1 MGARDLC
8 GSRIKNPVNILR
20 RLYDYLKYALPDLGF
35 LGVGNADTA
44 RLHDKPSPLISL
56 PSYKPLFSGPSVL
69 SIEQNVI
76 KIIEVPAVNPVAIL
90 VSKLE
95 SLLTSKAGTD
105 DEEEINR
112 RIESSVAQTRF
123 IGIGQHPLV

>member
-1 MGARDLC
+1 M
-8 GSRIKNPVNILR
+8 
-20 RLYDYLKYALPDLGF
+20 PDLGF

-76 KIIEVPAVNPVAIL
+76 KIIEVSAVNPMAIL
-90 VSKLE
+90 VSKLK
-95 SLLTSKAGTD
+95 SYLTSKNGND
-105 DEEEINR
+105 DGEDINR
-112 RIESSVAQTRF
+112 RIESLVAQTRF
-123 IGIGQHPLV
+123 VGNGGHPLI

>member
-1 MGARDLC
+1 M
-8 GSRIKNPVNILR
+8 NILQ

-35 LGVGNADTA
+35 LGVGNADTV
-44 RLHDKPSPLISL
+44 RLHDKPSTFISL
-56 PSYKPLFSGPSVL
+56 PSYKPLFSGPSIL

-95 SLLTSKAGTD
+95 SYLTSKNGND
-105 DEEEINR
+105 DGEEINR

-123 IGIGQHPLV
+123 VGIGGHPLI